1 MHSLGIEP
9 KVKSDDKVFLS
20 KLMEYWEELDD
31 VQDSKELEELLEK
44 VQGFIKDTILG
55 ISKAFKEKDYP
66 QVEKKTVELKYW
78 YSLRDQILNR

>member
-9 KVKSDDKVFLS
+9 KLKSDDKVFLS
-20 KLMEYWEELDD
+20 KLMEYWEELDE

-44 VQGFIKDTILG
+44 VQGFIKETVVG
-55 ISKAFKEKDYP
+55 ISKAFKQKNYSL
-66 QVEKKTVELKYW
+66 VEKKTVELKYW

>member
-9 KVKSDDKVFLS
+9 KLKSDDKVFLS
-20 KLMEYWEELDD
+20 KLMEYWEELDE
-31 VQDSKELEELLEK
+31 VQDSKELDALLEN
-44 VQGFIKDTILG
+44 VQGFIKDTIVG
-55 ISKAFKEKDYP
+55 ISNAFREKNYP